1 MSKLLK
7 NISVKA
13 ASAMRSDAAAELDR
27 MTRGAQKKPVDNSG
41 GGGSA
46 NNSIN
51 NNSSDC

>member
-1 MSKLLK
+1 
-7 NISVKA
+7 
-13 ASAMRSDAAAELDR
+13 MRSDAAAELDR

-41 GGGSA
+41 SA

>member
-1 MSKLLK
+1 
-7 NISVKA
+7 
-13 ASAMRSDAAAELDR
+13 MRSDAAAELDR

-41 GGGSA
+41 GSA